1 MEIEESEA
9 NGNFISLDNLLE
21 ILGNPTRRLI
31 LSKLAKVPHS
41 TSELANELGISRQA
55 VHSQLKILLSY
66 NIIEEIDLEKPG
78 GKYCIKS
85 NLSVR
90 IDISPHYYNI
100 KYSTEEIKGDN
111 EIIQLKDT
119 DFSTDYQRI
128 KLPNKKIRFLGE
140 KIKEIED
147 SVRNLEIER
156 SELLQNKQCFLGEL
170 KNIMERQYKEK
181 LLESIKERRKKDKL
195 IKESLNLGEEIFFT
209 LFFNPEKYF
218 RKTSVSLLDR
228 LLDDIFSSDMDIDL
242 RARNRVSIEPL
253 LKDLS
258 KIMDFLHEEEDDWFF
273 DL

>member
-1 MEIEESEA
+1 MEVEKSE
-9 NGNFISLDNLLE
+9 GRSKFISLDNLLE
-21 ILGNPTRRLI
+21 ILGNPTRRVI

-55 VHSQLKILLSY
+55 VHSQLKILISY
-66 NIIEEIDLEKPG
+66 NIIEEIDSEKPG

-90 IDISPHYYNI
+90 IDINPHYYNI
-100 KYSTEEIKGDN
+100 EYSTEEIKRDSK
-111 EIIQLKDT
+111 IVQLKDT
-119 DFSTDYQRI
+119 GFSTDYKRI

-140 KIKEIED
+140 RIKEIED
-147 SVRNLEIER
+147 SARNLEIER
-156 SELLQNKQCFLGEL
+156 SILLQNKQCFLGEL

-181 LLESIKERRKKDKL
+181 LLESIKERRKKDKF

-218 RKTSVSLLDR
+218 KRTSVSLLDR
-228 LLDDIFSSDMDIDL
+228 LLDDLFSSDMDIDL
-242 RARNRVSIEPL
+242 RARNRVSIKPL

-258 KIMDFLHEEEDDWFF
+258 KIMDFLHEEEDDWIF

>member
-1 MEIEESEA
+1 MEVEESEG
-9 NGNFISLDNLLE
+9 NSNFISLDNLLE
-21 ILGNPTRRLI
+21 ILGNPTRRAI

-66 NIIEEIDLEKPG
+66 NIIEEIDPEKPG
-78 GKYCIKS
+78 GQYRIKS
-85 NLSVR
+85 NLSIR
-90 IDISPHYYNI
+90 IDINPHYYNI
-100 KYSTEEIKGDN
+100 EYSTEEIKGDDN
-111 EIIQLKDT
+111 IIQLKDT
-119 DFSTDYQRI
+119 DYSTDYQKI
-128 KLPNKKIRFLGE
+128 KSPNKRIRFLG
-140 KIKEIED
+140 KRIKEIED
-147 SVRNLEIER
+147 SVKNLEIER
-156 SELLQNKQCFLGEL
+156 SILLQNKQCFLGEL

-218 RKTSVSLLDR
+218 KKTSVSLLDR
-228 LLDDIFSSDMDIDL
+228 LLDDLFSSDMDIDL

-273 DL
+273 DI